1 MPAPT
6 PIIILIKA
14 GAASCEALPEVRLL
28 IFSIIWGAG
37 VLMITSVGGGMLLL
51 SSTSLLIGPVGQ
63 CPMLCTSVTRGC
75 MSLPPFRPSLRPP
88 RGQGDGQDQATQKTR
103 CHRSVKVCCIPCLAV
118 DLQWLWTSTCCG
130 SRITKNRE
138 MAVDVKW
145 LWISAGCGPQL
156 AEDVQ
161 YSSVCGPP

>member
-14 GAASCEALPEVRLL
+14 GAASCEALLEVRLL

-37 VLMITSVGGGMLLL
+37 VLMITPMGGG
-51 SSTSLLIGPVGQ
+51 G
-63 CPMLCTSVTRGC
+63 
-75 MSLPPFRPSLRPP
+75 LR
-88 RGQGDGQDQATQKTR
+88 
-103 CHRSVKVCCIPCLAV
+103 
-118 DLQWLWTSTCCG
+118 
-130 SRITKNRE
+130 
-138 MAVDVKW
+138 
-145 LWISAGCGPQL
+145 QL